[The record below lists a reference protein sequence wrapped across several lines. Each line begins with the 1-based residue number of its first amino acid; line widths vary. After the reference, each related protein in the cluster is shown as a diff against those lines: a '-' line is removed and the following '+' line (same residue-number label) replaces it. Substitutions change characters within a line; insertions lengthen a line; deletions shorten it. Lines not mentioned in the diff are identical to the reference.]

1 VHRLLDN
8 PRVVGQQNVAE
19 RSLTAQLAAECDPDA
34 VTERLPRATAVAA
47 VAAGPP
53 TVVLRGGP
61 LVVGA
66 LAVAALLA
74 ALHFGSVALAY
85 GFPSTGFHVPEALK
99 LNNEATV
106 ATWFSSFVD
115 FVNAALLAVITAG
128 APRRERWRWAVTTLA
143 VLGVSVDEVS
153 GFHED
158 LSWVLHTTM
167 HTTGLLTYAWVVPA
181 ALFVAAVGL
190 LCVRMILA
198 RPGGLLVLLGGVVF
212 VAGAAGV
219 EVFEGWWVGA
229 TGETTDA
236 VFLLLNGIEET
247 MEMLGAIVTMAG
259 LLRMAAGSG
268 VRLAG

>member
-1 VHRLLDN
+1 MF
-8 PRVVGQQNVAE
+8 GQPNVAE
-19 RSLTAQLAAECDPDA
+19 RSLDAQLATEGDPDA
-34 VTERLPRATAVAA
+34 VTEALPRATTATPTAPA
-47 VAAGPP
+47 DPT
-53 TVVLRGGP
+53 TVVLRGRS

-66 LAVAALLA
+66 LVVAAVLA
-74 ALHFGSVALAY
+74 GLHFASVALAY
-85 GFPSTGFHVPEALK
+85 GLPSSGFHVPEAVK

-115 FVNAALLAVITAG
+115 FTNAALLAVITVG
-128 APRRERWRWAVTTLA
+128 APARERWRWAVTTLA

-158 LSWVLHTTM
+158 LSWVLHNAM

-181 ALFVAAVGL
+181 VLFVAAVGL

-198 RPGGLLVLLGGVVF
+198 RPGGILVLLGGVVF

-219 EVFEGWWVGA
+219 EVFEGWWVSA

-236 VFLLLNGIEET
+236 VFLLLNGVEET

-268 VRLAG
+268 VRLAA